1 MTSLADAPV
10 SSASQQSRA
19 LKPTWRGWL
28 HLLWFEGSLVAG
40 TLLVSTA
47 PRTDRAP
54 AAVYAATVCALF
66 GTSALYHRG
75 TWGPRVHRLL
85 QRLDHAMI
93 FLLIAGSATPIFAVA
108 VHGAWSAVLLVGVW
122 TLTSAALVTHMVWM
136 HAPERL
142 VGSAYIGLGLVGVA
156 ALPAV
161 WTSVGVAACL
171 LIAIGGV
178 LYIVGAVLYHCR
190 RPDPWPRSFG
200 FHEVFHSFVCAGAT
214 VQYVVI
220 ACLIL

>member
-1 MTSLADAPV
+1 M
-10 SSASQQSRA
+10 SSASQQLIA
-19 LKPTWRGWL
+19 VKPTWRGWL

-40 TLLVSTA
+40 TVLVSTA
-47 PRTDRAP
+47 PGADRAP
-54 AAVYAATVCALF
+54 AAVYAAAVCALF

-75 TWGPRVHRLL
+75 TWRPRVHRLL

-108 VHGAWSAVLLVGVW
+108 VHGAWSVLLLIAAW
-122 TLTSAALVTHMVWM
+122 TLTTAALATHMVWM

-142 VGSAYIGLGLVGVA
+142 VGCTYIGLGLIGAA

-161 WTSVGVAACL
+161 WTSLGVAASL
-171 LIAIGGV
+171 LIAAGGV
-178 LYIVGAVLYHCR
+178 LYIVGAVLYHFR
-190 RPDPWPRSFG
+190 RPNPWPSAFG

-214 VQYVVI
+214 VHYVVI
-220 ACLIL
+220 ALFVL